1 MIWYTL
7 FSHKNS
13 VFLNKYQKML
23 SNLINLCYLNFIKAL
38 LKDGYCLKRATLIF
52 HPIFSKWMKNLQLLK
67 KSRIPKLKK
76 MILESRN
83 IFYLVYTFVYIANGT
98 TPDAFVFLI
107 HIILSGTKCAHFQR
121 NIAYF
126 GKRHLSSIFFPLK
139 DLIKRKITNIG

>member
-126 GKRHLSSIFFPLK
+126 GKRHLSSIFFSSQ
-139 DLIKRKITNIG
+139 RSY